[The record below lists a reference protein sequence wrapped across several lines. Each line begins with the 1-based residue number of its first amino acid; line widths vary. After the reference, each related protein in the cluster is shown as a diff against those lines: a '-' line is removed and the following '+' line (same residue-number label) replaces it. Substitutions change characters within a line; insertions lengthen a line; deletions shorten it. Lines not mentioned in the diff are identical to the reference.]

1 MVKDDEEGHLQFLQ
15 NMKDLNSENP
25 QNDDEAEEQKSE
37 IPQEKIDEIITY
49 VMEIGNEQVSKIDER
64 MKRFDEL

>member
-1 MVKDDEEGHLQFLQ
+1 
-15 NMKDLNSENP
+15 MKDLNSENP